1 MTAVEIDKLLSEAR
15 TVKQK
20 LEEAQAVA
28 AKEWDSIQ
36 KNVQKLSDDYQ
47 VALKKFKDAKAKFD
61 EELQTLG

>member
-15 TVKQK
+15 SIKQK

-36 KNVQKLSDDYQ
+36 KSVQKLSDDYQ